1 MIVKGNMLQ
10 NWRKKTIAPPLGPSS
25 FFLQLVN
32 PFYFPMSICMRFAY
46 YSSIV
51 SLALESKPVFFFS
64 NF

>member
-32 PFYFPMSICMRFAY
+32 PFLFPHVYLHEICILLLYRKFSIR
-46 YSSIV
+46 V
-51 SLALESKPVFFFS
+51 
-64 NF
+64 